1 MKLLRT
7 AGRITLLI
15 AAFLF
20 IGVAHAR
27 AGGETVIA
35 AATGG
40 SAISADT
47 AGTTWTTLTG
57 PIITETYARDVGAF
71 SLGTIVLTIPEGFEF
86 DTVEPVSV
94 LLYAAG
100 HKTINRL
107 PNYAILTPQVT
118 ATTITLE
125 ITATSRGGI
134 AWPNTLEFQNVRVR
148 PTASYP
154 LASGNITQS
163 GTCQLRNPLLISGT
177 WGFLRTVGGTL
188 AGYKITG
195 PTQLTAGT
203 QALITIQKVDQFGNP
218 LPDSSPAQLTFSGLG
233 NVGTYAPTVAGS
245 PNAFTTGIEVAFDS
259 TGSATLPL
267 VAYLAET
274 AVLNV
279 SNGSASSAAINGGLP
294 VTVSPGP
301 ATSLAPIASAAT
313 VVYGNSFSVEVQ
325 TQDAFGNP
333 TGSGSGPGPDI
344 SLAVTSGP
352 GTLLSD
358 AAQPIPTPG
367 GSIVF
372 DGLQL
377 SAAGPNQVLTASAP
391 GLNPGSITIN
401 ISQAI
406 VIPTV
411 TVADK
416 IYDGTTAAA
425 ITGRS
430 LDGVH
435 AGNDVTLGTSGAATF
450 DSKHVGKGKT
460 VTVANLVLTGPAAGN
475 YALSTDTLAVTA
487 AIKAASSAT
496 ALVASSNP
504 VLQRSSL
511 TLTATVSSDAD
522 DADEAAPSGTVQFL
536 SDGQPLGAPVTL
548 LDGRAT
554 VTTDTLTYGSHA
566 ITAAYSGTADLLDSR
581 ANLLLVVDVETPQI
595 LGIVN
600 NGDGTATITAQGQP
614 GMLYLVQATTNLNP
628 PIDWVNVS
636 TNTAGLTDGIW
647 QYVGDMTQFPQ
658 RFFRAA
664 KP

>member
-1 MKLLRT
+1 MKLIRT

-15 AAFLF
+15 AAWLF

-27 AGGETVIA
+27 AGGEAVIA

-40 SAISADT
+40 AAISADT

-134 AWPNTLEFQNVRVR
+134 AWPDTLEFQNIRVR
-148 PTASYP
+148 PTAGYP
-154 LASGNITQS
+154 LASGHITQS

-195 PTQLTAGT
+195 PTELTAGSE
-203 QALITIQKVDQFGNP
+203 ALITIQKVDQYGNP
-218 LPDSSPAQLTFSGLG
+218 LPDGTPAQLTFSGLG
-233 NVGTYAPTVAGS
+233 TVGAYAPTIAGS
-245 PNAFTTGIEVAFDS
+245 ANAFTTGIEVAFDS

-267 VAYLAET
+267 VAYLAES

-279 SNGSASSAAINGGLP
+279 SNGSVSSADIQGGLP

-301 ATSLAPIASAAT
+301 ASGLAPIASATT

-325 TQDAFGNP
+325 IQDAFGNP
-333 TGSGSGPGPDI
+333 VGSGSGPGPDI

-358 AAQPIPTPG
+358 AAQPIPAPG
-367 GSIVF
+367 GSIIF

-377 SAAGPNQVLTASAP
+377 SAAGPNQILTASAP
-391 GLNPGSITIN
+391 GLNPGFIAIN
-401 ISQAI
+401 ISQAV
-406 VIPTV
+406 VIPAV

-416 IYDGTTAAA
+416 TYDGTTAAA

-435 AGNDVTLGTSGAATF
+435 PGNEVTLGTSGAAAF
-450 DSKHVGKGKT
+450 DTKDVGTGKT
-460 VTVANLVLTGPAAGN
+460 VTVGGLVLTGPAAGN
-475 YALSTDTLAVTA
+475 YALSTDTVSVTA
-487 AIKAASSAT
+487 AIMPAGSTT

-504 VLQRSSL
+504 VLQGSPL
-511 TLTATVSSDAD
+511 TLTATVSPAD
-522 DADEAAPSGTVQFL
+522 DADEAALVGTVQFL

-548 LDGRAT
+548 VNGRASF
-554 VTTDTLTYGSHA
+554 TTAALAYGSYT
-566 ITAAYSGTADLLDSR
+566 ITATYSGSADFLNSAATLVV
-581 ANLLLVVDVETPQI
+581 VVDVETPRI
-595 LGIVN
+595 ISIVN

-647 QYVGDMTQFPQ
+647 QYVGDMTQYPQ